1 MHENLGYAGEK
12 LWNALESDAASF
24 ETGVLVLEACRIA
37 DRLEHLARILDGD
50 TDIWARIAA
59 GRDGELEI
67 RVDGALQEAR
77 QQAGTL
83 RQLLAAIAARRGAPE
98 LDDEDGLADL

>member
-1 MHENLGYAGEK
+1 MHENLGYAGQK

-50 TDIWARIAA
+50 TEIWARIAT
-59 GRDGELEI
+59 GRDGELEL
-67 RVDGALQEAR
+67 RVDSAMQEAR

-83 RQLLAAIAARRGAPE
+83 RQLLAEIFRRRDGAPPQE
-98 LDDEDGLADL
+98 NDDLDGL

>member
-1 MHENLGYAGEK
+1 MAENLGPAGEM
-12 LWNALESDAASF
+12 LWNALESDTKSF

-50 TDIWARIAA
+50 IDIWARIAKA
-59 GRDGELEI
+59 RDGELEL

-83 RQLLAAIAARRGAPE
+83 RQLLATIAGRRGAPE
-98 LDDEDGLADL
+98 PDDEDGLADL